1 MENNKTVNPSI
12 NQSDASNHNDEID
25 LMELFNKL
33 FARKFTIIF
42 VVTGF
47 AILGILYAKLQ
58 PSIFRAEALLQIE
71 SKQAGMPGLAELDGL
86 FTAESEAVTEIEII
100 KSKMIIGEVVDK
112 LQLTIQ
118 LEPNILPFY
127 SEQYYGFSG
136 EDGELNPPVVEGYV
150 SGGEQ
155 VRITQFD
162 VAKPYLDNAF
172 TLTYIGNEQF
182 ELAYDDNVVLSGR
195 VGELVSNQQITIFVQ
210 QFIAHPNTQFALT
223 KVTRLEKIDEIRTD
237 LVVSEV
243 GKQSGILRLYY
254 DSADASRAEEI
265 LRAVTETY
273 VRKNINR
280 NSAEASKSLSFLEY
294 RLPEIETE
302 LNAAESRLNEY
313 QVSAESV
320 NILAE
325 TQSLLTQM
333 VAIEEKISE
342 LQLQEID
349 IQRRFTTTHPNYLA
363 FVSQMAEL
371 QDRKA
376 RFNRQIRSLPKTQ
389 QELLRLRRDVEV
401 NTQIY
406 TQLLNSIQEL
416 NILKA
421 GTIGNVRII
430 DDAEA
435 NLYESV
441 KPKRALIV
449 VISSL
454 LGGMLAVAYVLIRS
468 AMRRGVE
475 NPQEIENL
483 GLAVLAAVPY
493 SSFQEEL
500 MTKKLFL
507 KNNKKNKIT
516 DNLLAVSKPTDIT
529 VESIRSVRTSL
540 HFAMIESGNNRVMIT
555 GPSPGIGKSFIS
567 VNLAV
572 TLAES
577 GKKVVVVDADMRK
590 GTIYR
595 YFNLDKTI
603 GLSNYLIGD
612 VDYNSI
618 QNPSGVANLSV
629 IGSGTFPPNPS
640 ELLMSKRFNE
650 LLDKLSEDY
659 DLVLIDSP
667 PIMAVTDA
675 AIIGQRTGTNLIVCR
690 YGINPIKEIEI
701 TATRLDR
708 AGIHINGVVF
718 NAMQQGNGTGYG
730 YGYGYGYYTYE
741 YDNENPSSS
750 RKNKKKAQ
758 R

>member
-1 MENNKTVNPSI
+1 MENNKTINPSI
-12 NQSDASNHNDEID
+12 KQSDTSNHNDEID

-33 FARKFTIIF
+33 LARKFTIIF

-58 PSIFRAEALLQIE
+58 PSIFRAEALLQVE
-71 SKQAGMPGLAELDGL
+71 SKQGGMPGLAELDGL
-86 FTAESEAVTEIEII
+86 FTAESETVTEIEII
-100 KSKMIIGEVVDK
+100 KSKMIIGEVVEQ

-118 LEPNILPFY
+118 LAPNILPFY
-127 SEQYYGFSG
+127 SDQYYGFSG
-136 EDGELNPPVVEGYV
+136 EEGELNPPVVEGYV

-172 TLTYIGNEQF
+172 TLTYLGNERF
-182 ELAYDDNVVLSGR
+182 ELAYGDNVVLRGR
-195 VGELVSNQQITIFVQ
+195 VGELASNQKITMFVQ
-210 QFIAHPNTQFALT
+210 QFIAHPNTQYTLT
-223 KVTRLEKIDEIRTD
+223 KVTRLKKINEIRD
-237 LVVSEV
+237 NLVVSEV
-243 GKQSGILRLYY
+243 GKQSGILKLSY
-254 DSADASRAEEI
+254 DSADARRAENI
-265 LRAVTETY
+265 LQAVAETY

-325 TQSLLTQM
+325 TESLLSQM

-371 QDRKA
+371 QERKA
-376 RFNRQIRSLPKTQ
+376 GFNRQIRSLPKTQ

-421 GTIGNVRII
+421 GTIGNVRLI
-430 DDAEA
+430 DNAEA
-435 NLYESV
+435 NFYQSV

-449 VISSL
+449 VLSSL
-454 LGGMLAVAYVLIRS
+454 LGGMLAIAYVLIRS
-468 AMRRGVE
+468 FMRRGVE

-507 KNNKKNKIT
+507 KNNKKNNIT
-516 DNLLAVSKPTDIT
+516 DNLLAVAKPTDIT

-612 VDYNSI
+612 VDYSSI

-690 YGINPIKEIEI
+690 YGVNPIKEIEI

-730 YGYGYGYYTYE
+730 YGYYTYE
-741 YDNENPSSS
+741 YDNENSSSS
-750 RKNKKKAQ
+750 RKIKKKAQ

>member
-1 MENNKTVNPSI
+1 MENNKTINPSI

-25 LMELFNKL
+25 LIELFNKL
-33 FARKFTIIF
+33 LARKYTIIF

-58 PSIFRAEALLQIE
+58 PSIFRTEALLQVE

-86 FTAESEAVTEIEII
+86 FTAESETVTEIEII
-100 KSKMIIGEVVDK
+100 KSKMIIGEVVDQ

-118 LEPNILPFY
+118 LTPNILPFY
-127 SEQYYGFSG
+127 SDQYYGFSG
-136 EDGELNPPVVEGYV
+136 EEGELNPPVVEGYV

-172 TLTYIGNEQF
+172 TLTYLGNERF
-182 ELAYDDNVVLSGR
+182 ELAYGDNVVLRGR
-195 VGELVSNQQITIFVQ
+195 VGELASNQKITMFVQ
-210 QFIAHPNTQFALT
+210 KFIAHPNTQYTLT
-223 KVTRLEKIDEIRTD
+223 KVTRLKKINEIRAN

-243 GKQSGILRLYY
+243 GKQSGILKLSY
-254 DSADASRAEEI
+254 DSADARRAENI
-265 LRAVTETY
+265 LQAVAETY

-325 TQSLLTQM
+325 TESLLSQM

-371 QDRKA
+371 QERKA
-376 RFNRQIRSLPKTQ
+376 GFNRQIRSLPKTQ

-430 DDAEA
+430 DNAEA

-449 VISSL
+449 VLSSL
-454 LGGMLAVAYVLIRS
+454 LGGMLAIAYVLIRS

-507 KNNKKNKIT
+507 KNNKKNNIT
-516 DNLLAVSKPTDIT
+516 DNLLAVAKPTDIT

-612 VDYNSI
+612 VDYSSI
-618 QNPSGVANLSV
+618 LNPSGVANLSV

-690 YGINPIKEIEI
+690 YGVNPIKEIEI

-730 YGYGYGYYTYE
+730 YGYGYYTYE

-750 RKNKKKAQ
+750 RKNKKKTQ

>member
-1 MENNKTVNPSI
+1 MENNKTINPSI
-12 NQSDASNHNDEID
+12 KQSDASNHNDEID

-33 FARKFTIIF
+33 LARKFTIIF

-58 PSIFRAEALLQIE
+58 PSIFRAEALLQVE
-71 SKQAGMPGLAELDGL
+71 SKQGGMPGLAELDGL
-86 FTAESEAVTEIEII
+86 FTAESETVTEIEII
-100 KSKMIIGEVVDK
+100 KSKMIIGEVVEQ

-118 LEPNILPFY
+118 LTPNILPFY
-127 SEQYYGFSG
+127 SDQYYGFSG
-136 EDGELNPPVVEGYV
+136 EEGELNPPVVEGYV

-172 TLTYIGNEQF
+172 TLTYIGNERF
-182 ELAYDDNVVLSGR
+182 ELAYGDNIVLRGR
-195 VGELVSNQQITIFVQ
+195 VGELASNQKITMFVQ
-210 QFIAHPNTQFALT
+210 QFIAHPNTQYTLT
-223 KVTRLEKIDEIRTD
+223 KVTRLKKINEIRAN

-243 GKQSGILRLYY
+243 GKQSGILKLSY
-254 DSADASRAEEI
+254 DSADARRAENI
-265 LRAVTETY
+265 LQAVAETY

-325 TQSLLTQM
+325 TESLLSQM

-376 RFNRQIRSLPKTQ
+376 WFNRQIRSLPKTQ

-430 DDAEA
+430 DNAEA
-435 NLYESV
+435 NFYQSV

-449 VISSL
+449 VLSSL
-454 LGGMLAVAYVLIRS
+454 LGGMLAIAYVLIRS
-468 AMRRGVE
+468 FMRRGVE

-507 KNNKKNKIT
+507 KNNKKNNIT
-516 DNLLAVSKPTDIT
+516 DNLLAVAKPTDIT

-612 VDYNSI
+612 VDYSSI

-690 YGINPIKEIEI
+690 YGVNPIKEIEI

-730 YGYGYGYYTYE
+730 YGYGYYTYE

-750 RKNKKKAQ
+750 RKNKKKTQ